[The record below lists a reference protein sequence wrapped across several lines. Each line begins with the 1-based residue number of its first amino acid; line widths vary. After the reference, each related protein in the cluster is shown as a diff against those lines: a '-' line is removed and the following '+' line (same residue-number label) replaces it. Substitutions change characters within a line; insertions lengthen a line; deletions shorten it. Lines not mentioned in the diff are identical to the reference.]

1 MNRTPR
7 PAHGLARAISTA
19 RRAAQ
24 RVPAYA
30 KHLAAHG
37 KNLEELTDREH
48 FEDLPPVT
56 KDEYVKAND
65 LADLVWDGDLGRAGA
80 WSASSGSSGEP
91 TFWPRAQVARDD
103 AAQAHDRIFT
113 ESFDTRAVTTLV
125 IDAFAMGTWIGGTYT
140 YSAVQDLES
149 RGHLVNVV
157 TPGIDVDVVLQCLDH
172 LGAGF
177 DQVILAGYPPV
188 IKDVLD
194 ATSSNLSRVGLLLAG
209 EGISEAMRDYFLN
222 RIDAYDRPERV
233 CLIYGTADAG
243 LMGHE
248 TPETIAIRRA
258 ARPGSELAGV
268 LFGSDDKLIPTFVE
282 YDPERRYAEVDDDG
296 LLYFTVDTALPLIR
310 YRLGD
315 RGELYSGEQL
325 AKLLRNGGY
334 ADLAAPLNPRGAFLI
349 LRDRIDVAATF
360 YGANIYAEHFKPA
373 MLVPEVVQEVSGR
386 FTVSVVEDA
395 DLRPQLQVYVE
406 AMGSDIAD
414 DLDARLVTACRT
426 ALSEYNTEYR
436 RLLAQYGA
444 DVDPRVRVV
453 PRGDQSSQPRIKQ
466 KWIQA
471 DR

>member
-1 MNRTPR
+1 MNHTPR
-7 PAHGLARAISTA
+7 SPHGVSRAISTA
-19 RRAAQ
+19 RRAAH

-37 KNLEELTDREH
+37 QNLEELTSQEQ
-48 FEDLPPVT
+48 FEQLPPVT
-56 KDEYVKAND
+56 KEEYIKVHD
-65 LADLVWDGDLGRAGA
+65 PADLVWDGDLARAGA

-113 ESFDTRAVTTLV
+113 ASFDTRAMTTLV

-140 YSAVQDLES
+140 YTAVQDLQA

-157 TPGIDVDVVLQCLDH
+157 TPGIDVEMVLHCLER
-172 LGAGF
+172 LGARF

-194 ATSSNLSRVGLLLAG
+194 AASSNLHRVGLLLAG

-222 RIDAYDRPERV
+222 RLDAYDHPERV

-248 TPETIAIRRA
+248 TPATIAIRRA
-258 ARPGSELAGV
+258 ARPGSGLADL
-268 LFGSDDKLIPTFVE
+268 LFGVDDKLIPTFVE

-315 RGELYSGEQL
+315 RGELYTGAEL
-325 AKLLRNGGY
+325 AERLREGGRPE
-334 ADLAAPLNPRGAFLI
+334 LAAPLDPRGSFLI

-360 YGANIYAEHFKPA
+360 YGANIYAEHLKPA
-373 MLVPEVVQEVSGR
+373 MLHPEVVREVGGR
-386 FTVSVVEDA
+386 FTLSVEEDA
-395 DLRPQLQVYVE
+395 DLRPQLNVVVE
-406 AMGSDIAD
+406 AMGTDVAD
-414 DLDARLVTACRT
+414 GLGDRLVGAFRDSL
-426 ALSEYNTEYR
+426 AEHNTEYR
-436 RLLAQYGA
+436 RLLVEYGA
-444 DVDPRVRVV
+444 TAEPRVTVV
-453 PRGDQSSQPRIKQ
+453 PRGDRSGGTEIKN
-466 KWIQA
+466 KWIEVN
-471 DR
+471 